1 MGEWPRVPADCRKWC
16 RFKGAQ
22 SARAVVS
29 RAPVSRVLQNH
40 SASSVGGTL
49 HRYAVAMPSS
59 DASQLLI
66 GATAAVGRR
75 LLARLQTRDG
85 EVLALSRRTS
95 ALSQQRTRW
104 LQRDLYRDDASDCA
118 GVARVFS
125 AGPLDGLAAW
135 SARAPWAEGT
145 PVVALSSLSAQTK
158 AESRHPDERLLAQ
171 RLQQAEATLQ
181 KRARERGWRLRLLR
195 VSLIY
200 DPVHRQLSLDRLVDV
215 ARRLRCL
222 PLPADATGLRQPV
235 HADDLALA
243 MLALA
248 EADAP
253 LPEVLRL
260 PGGETLPFNQM
271 VSRYV
276 QAQAPGLR
284 VRAVPRALARL
295 LEGLLG
301 CGGERH
307 RLFAAQLRRSRCDLC
322 IEASDWARIG
332 LTPRRF
338 LAGEIVPESLY

>member
-1 MGEWPRVPADCRKWC
+1 MRVA
-16 RFKGAQ
+16 
-22 SARAVVS
+22 
-29 RAPVSRVLQNH
+29 
-40 SASSVGGTL
+40 L
-49 HRYAVAMPSS
+49 HRYAVVMPAN
-59 DASQLLI
+59 DAPQLLI

-75 LLARLQTRDG
+75 LLARLQARRG
-85 EVLALSRRTS
+85 EVLALSRRAHAS
-95 ALSQQRTRW
+95 SQQNTRW

-118 GVARVFS
+118 AVARVFS

-181 KRARERGWRLRLLR
+181 ARARERGWRLRLLR

-248 EADAP
+248 DADADAP
-253 LPEVLRL
+253 LREVLRL
-260 PGGETLPFNQM
+260 PGGETLPFNRM

-301 CGGERH
+301 CGPERH
-307 RLFAAQLRRSRCDLC
+307 RLLAAQLRRSRCDLC
-322 IEASDWARIG
+322 VEASDWARIG
-332 LTPRRF
+332 VAPRRF
-338 LAGEIVPESLY
+338 LAEEIVPESLY